1 LQKKNNPEVFDVI
14 NVIALKKQQV
24 ERANY
29 EARLEEDRIG
39 RGSVRVMLMLN
50 PEDNNGKIVYCD
62 PILVKGKCGILI

>member
-1 LQKKNNPEVFDVI
+1 MQKKNNPEIFDVI

-24 ERANY
+24 ERVNY

-50 PEDNNGKIVYCD
+50 PEDNDGKTVYRD
-62 PILVKGKCGILI
+62 PIPVKGNPEKP